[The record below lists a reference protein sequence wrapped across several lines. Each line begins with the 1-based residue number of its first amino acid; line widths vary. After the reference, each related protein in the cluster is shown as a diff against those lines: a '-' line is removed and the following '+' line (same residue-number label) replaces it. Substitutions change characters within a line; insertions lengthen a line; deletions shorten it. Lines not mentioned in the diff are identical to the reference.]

1 LGFAVSIR
9 KTIFIFIYN
18 IILNLYFI
26 KTTFRNINIYSATVP
41 DRMHHL
47 DLGLFA
53 YQITFTYE
61 ILKLQND
68 NGNILINKIDRH
80 LAEIL
85 HFSDLKIFSNGLKS
99 IARLTANEYRN
110 LMKVMI
116 FVIDNLY
123 DTNDDE
129 VENFISNYDLVKLYQ
144 YWNEMYI
151 LSRSE
156 EFSESDLVIFNV
168 SK

>member
-1 LGFAVSIR
+1 L
-9 KTIFIFIYN
+9 
-18 IILNLYFI
+18 
-26 KTTFRNINIYSATVP
+26 ATVP

-47 DLGLFA
+47 DLGLFV
-53 YQITFTYE
+53 YQITFTRE
-61 ILKLQND
+61 ILKLQHH
-68 NGNILINKIDRH
+68 NGNMLVNKIDRH
-80 LAEIL
+80 LAAIL
-85 HFSDLKIFSNGLKS
+85 RFPDLKIFSNGLQS

-110 LMKVMI
+110 LMKVML

-123 DTNDDE
+123 DRNDDE
-129 VENFISNYDLVKLYQ
+129 VENFVSNYDLVKLYQ

-156 EFSESDLVIFNV
+156 EFSESDLVKFNV